1 MEMVLHVK
9 SGFPALVTSMS
20 VLSTQLLIGCVSSYV
35 VHESEAR
42 SELAQQAAQIEIG
55 ATSRATVRSALGP
68 PPWSNEA
75 LGFDAWRLADR
86 QWNVVAGIIGGGPAP
101 VAIPFAFPTWKNNF
115 AFVLVTY
122 DERAIVSGLDVESGP
137 KGYRVL
143 IEADG
148 LLIESEWDEAAAQV
162 GLLGPRRDAYLER
175 MRHTP
180 DCLCLLGTEP
190 GWDALRLSIDGRPV
204 DVGDSTFSR
213 DGIPT
218 IPAFWL
224 ALVRLTPGEH
234 RVEATKVGNDSIHS
248 TLIRCA
254 SGEPVY
260 LEARIETV
268 TAGVAGMFGVRSQG
282 VQSIGVKFEPSA
294 IMPTGFATRPLMVYS
309 AGRWLT
315 R

>member
-1 MEMVLHVK
+1 M
-9 SGFPALVTSMS
+9 G
-20 VLSTQLLIGCVSSYV
+20 VLSTQLLIGCHGSHV

-55 ATSRATVRSALGP
+55 QTSRAAVRSALGA

-75 LGFDAWRLADR
+75 LGFDAWRIADR
-86 QWNVVAGIIGGGPAP
+86 QWNVVAGIIGVNPAP
-101 VAIPFAFPTWKNNF
+101 VGIPFVFPTWKNNF
-115 AFVLVTY
+115 AYVLVTY

-137 KGYRVL
+137 KGYRTL

-180 DCLCLLGTEP
+180 DCLGLLGAEP
-190 GWDALRLSIDGRPV
+190 GWGALRLSIDGRPV
-204 DVGDSTFSR
+204 DVGDSTFSQN
-213 DGIPT
+213 DIPT
-218 IPAFWL
+218 IPTSWL
-224 ALVRLTPGEH
+224 VLVRLTPGEH
-234 RVEATKVGNDSIHS
+234 RVEARELGNDSIHTTS
-248 TLIRCA
+248 IRCA

-260 LEARIETV
+260 LAARIETV
-268 TAGVAGMFGVRSQG
+268 IAEVAGMFGVRSQR
-282 VQSIGVKFEPSA
+282 VQSIGVTFEPSA

-309 AGRWLT
+309 TGRWLA